1 MLPEEEPVAALKGRE
16 LDVCIGLGVR
26 LFDAAKGY
34 CFNEGE
40 KEKRGMHGVLWYHVI
55 FLNRF

>member
-1 MLPEEEPVAALKGRE
+1 MLPEEEPVVALKGRE

-40 KEKRGMHGVLWYHVI
+40 KRREACMVSCGTM
-55 FLNRF
+55 